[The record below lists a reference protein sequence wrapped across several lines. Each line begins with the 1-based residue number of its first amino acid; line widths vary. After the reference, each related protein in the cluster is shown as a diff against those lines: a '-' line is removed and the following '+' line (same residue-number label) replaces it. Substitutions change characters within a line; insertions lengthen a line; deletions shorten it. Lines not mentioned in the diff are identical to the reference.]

1 MTSVDECTRAET
13 GVGAAI
19 AAGSQLEKGI
29 WALFVSAAVVT
40 RMAINGVVVDGFSR
54 GIVQFLWFNSKAIV
68 VSKRVSP
75 TRFISA
81 VIMPAA
87 RAVGV

>member
-1 MTSVDECTRAET
+1 MTRVDECTRAET

-29 WALFVSAAVVT
+29 WALFVIAAVVMSAARRGLGGST
-40 RMAINGVVVDGFSR
+40 M
-54 GIVQFLWFNSKAIV
+54 GIVQCPWF
-68 VSKRVSP
+68 SKRAIEIKSKESP
-75 TRFISA
+75 TRFIRA
-81 VIMPAA
+81 VIIPAP